1 MVYVCVCFVCI
12 SEGMLLLLT
21 SQKKK
26 LRKIFFLACF
36 LSYEGGER
44 RRGQRRYAKCHS
56 HMEARYTYIGHGK
69 SYCALSSNSLR
80 GSSHHGAFVFWERE
94 KKKRPARQAFDERI
108 LRGTHDRH
116 YADNAAEIE
125 RSLRGC

>member
-56 HMEARYTYIGHGK
+56 HMEARYTYIGHEK

-94 KKKRPARQAFDERI
+94 KKGLHEKH
-108 LRGTHDRH
+108 LT
-116 YADNAAEIE
+116 NA
-125 RSLRGC
+125 SLGEHMIGIMLTMQQR

>member
-56 HMEARYTYIGHGK
+56 HMEARYTYIGHERDTVH
-69 SYCALSSNSLR
+69 ALSDNSLR
-80 GSSHHGAFVFWERE
+80 RSFVM
-94 KKKRPARQAFDERI
+94 
-108 LRGTHDRH
+108 RG
-116 YADNAAEIE
+116 I
-125 RSLRGC
+125 